1 VTGPGR
7 VLVVGLD
14 AVDPGIAT
22 HLVGTGRMPAL
33 ASLLDRGVGAPL
45 ATPEGLFVGAV
56 WPSITTGAS
65 PARHGRYCYEQ
76 LRPGTYEVH
85 RVGGIVEPCTPFW
98 VAAAR
103 AGRRTIA
110 IDVPH
115 SDLDEE
121 LDVHVVDWAVHD
133 RNVGFRTWP
142 RELGL
147 RLVGDHGRPLA
158 DQCNEYARRGALG
171 PLRDDL
177 VTSIRAKAELV
188 ADIGRAGEWDL
199 LTVVFGEG
207 HCAGH
212 QFWALHDRDHPRHD
226 RERARALGDPLIET
240 YAELDTALGTVV
252 GEAPDALVLVVLSH
266 GMGPHYDA
274 TFLLGEMLRRIEDV
288 DGPPSRPIRV
298 REAARRR
305 VRRAQRWRRAGS
317 ESFVSAVD
325 GSRRFFTVPNN
336 DVHGGV
342 RINLVGRE
350 PAGRVLPGVDFDQT
364 CALVTDALADW
375 RNVETGTTIVQ
386 SVTRTELVYSGP
398 ASAHLPDLIVNW
410 DRSVPI
416 NAVESPRHGRIDRGY
431 AGVRTGDHRPGGL
444 LVAYGPAVRTQ
455 RHAGAVVLESADVA
469 PTVCAA
475 LDVPLP
481 DVDGK
486 AWRLDTAGNR
496 ADS

>member
-1 VTGPGR
+1 
-7 VLVVGLD
+7 VVGLD
-14 AVDPGIAT
+14 AVDPGIAGD
-22 HLVGTGRMPAL
+22 VVRSGRMPAL

-56 WPSITTGAS
+56 WPTITTGAS

-76 LRPGTYEVH
+76 LRPGTDEVH

-98 VAAAR
+98 TAAAR

-115 SDLDEE
+115 SDLSEE
-121 LDVHVVDWAVHD
+121 LDLHVVDWAVHD

-147 RLVGDHGRPLA
+147 RLVGDHGRAIA
-158 DQCNEYARRGALG
+158 DQCNDYARRGELG

-177 VTSIRAKAELV
+177 VTSIRAKAEFV
-188 ADIGRAGEWDL
+188 ADIARTDAWDL

-212 QFWALHDRDHPRHD
+212 QFWALHDREHPRHD
-226 RERARALGDPLIET
+226 PERARALGDPLIEI
-240 YAELDTALGTVV
+240 YSELDTALGTVV

-288 DGPPSRPIRV
+288 DGPPPRRLRV
-298 REAARRR
+298 RETARRR
-305 VRRAQRWRRAGS
+305 VRRAQRWRRGGT

-350 PAGRVLPGVDFDQT
+350 PAGRVLPGIEFDAT
-364 CALVTDALADW
+364 CALVTEALAEW
-375 RNVETGTTIVQ
+375 RNPETDTRVVQ
-386 SVTRTELVYSGP
+386 SVTRTDSVYSGP
-398 ASAHLPDLIVNW
+398 ASTHLPDLIVNW

-431 AGVRTGDHRPGGL
+431 SGVRTGDHRPGGL
-444 LVAYGPAVRTQ
+444 LVASGPAVSADADASPGGLT
-455 RHAGAVVLESADVA
+455 SADVA
-469 PTVCAA
+469 PTICAA

-481 DVDGK
+481 DVDGQVHRFVPSGRE
-486 AWRLDTAGNR
+486 ATGT
-496 ADS
+496 